1 MTPTAAAAALV
12 LLTILILR
20 PPRTQ
25 GTHRLTAATSARPTP
40 PRPAPVSAPGWTSGV
55 VERRQVLSTGRA
67 DLARTVSKRL
77 GLLTV
82 AVVIAVLLASS
93 LGMQVLVVVAALSAI
108 AWTVLWQRSHHRRRS
123 AGAALRAQIIEACD
137 VLSADLTAGRPPA
150 EALEGAATIC
160 SDLKIASAACRLGGD
175 VPATLDLAAESPGAE
190 GLRALASAWR
200 VAEESGAAFAGIV
213 DRLSDSLRAD
223 EAIRR
228 QTAASLAGARST
240 ARLLAVLPFFGAAL
254 GYALGA
260 DPIAFL
266 TDTKIGWIAL
276 AAGLALSI
284 AGLAWTDRLAEDK
297 GL

>member
-1 MTPTAAAAALV
+1 
-12 LLTILILR
+12 
-20 PPRTQ
+20 
-25 GTHRLTAATSARPTP
+25 
-40 PRPAPVSAPGWTSGV
+40 
-55 VERRQVLSTGRA
+55 VLSVGRA
-67 DLARTVSKRL
+67 DLARTASRRL
-77 GLLTV
+77 SFLV
-82 AVVIAVLLASS
+82 AALVIAILLANS
-93 LGMQVLVVVAALSAI
+93 LGMQVLVSVAALAVVV
-108 AWTVLWQRSHHRRRS
+108 WTVLWQRSQHRRRS
-123 AGAALRAQIIEACD
+123 AGAALRAQVIEACD
-137 VLSADLTAGRPPA
+137 VLSADLIAGRPPA

-160 SDLKIASAACRLGGD
+160 PDLRIASAACRLGGD
-175 VPATLDLAAESPGAE
+175 VPATLDLAAETPGAE

-213 DRLSDSLRAD
+213 DRLSDSLRSD

-228 QTAASLAGARST
+228 QTAASLAGARAT

-266 TDTKIGWIAL
+266 TDTPIGWIAL
-276 AAGLALSI
+276 TAGLALSI